1 MRIASLVPPFLCR
14 RCRRCRRSDEYRRQW
29 DAMGHPFIWASWP
42 CGRSSACG
50 LNWKAEVFFFGDH
63 TQGTTDF
70 YDSVTIRFCW
80 GTLKTL
86 LESTEYIWV
95 LYFWLFPVVLD
106 MSIHISSLLG
116 GDAWGAEKSQML
128 SDCNRLQWWLVIQQL
143 QFSIGL
149 VV

>member
-14 RCRRCRRSDEYRRQW
+14 RCRRSDEYRR
-29 DAMGHPFIWASWP
+29 AMGCNGSSVHLGLVALWEKLSLWP
-42 CGRSSACG
+42 QLKSRS
-50 LNWKAEVFFFGDH
+50 FFFGDH

-95 LYFWLFPVVLD
+95 LYFWLFLVVLD